1 MFNTFHDIPLHN
13 IFTSFFIHF
22 IFATMKLS
30 LSFVFAFQEILFL
43 EHTTRN
49 EWEIIFF
56 LLLLHEKRRRNIPL
70 FFTAKIHKVGAPDAF
85 IKYLLIHLVSLS
97 VNFSSYSYIQR
108 ALLFFLWFL
117 LSLLSFSFFYMLSFR
132 CYRK

>member
-13 IFTSFFIHF
+13 ILTSFSIHF

-56 LLLLHEKRRRNIPL
+56 LFLLHEKKKKYSVILYSKDTQRKGAWCFHQIFTYSSRQSFCKL
-70 FFTAKIHKVGAPDAF
+70 FLLLLYSTSVVVLSMIFAIFTLF
-85 IKYLLIHLVSLS
+85 
-97 VNFSSYSYIQR
+97 
-108 ALLFFLWFL
+108 LLF
-117 LSLLSFSFFYMLSFR
+117 YVRSFR